1 LSVEAEHGMWDIV
14 SENKM
19 NQLLMLVEV
28 LASSEK
34 LEKK

>member
-1 LSVEAEHGMWDIV
+1 MWGIV

-28 LASSEK
+28 LEVLTSSEK
-34 LEKK
+34 LEK

>member
-1 LSVEAEHGMWDIV
+1 MWAIM

-19 NQLLMLVEV
+19 SQLLMLVDV

-34 LEKK
+34 LEK

>member
-1 LSVEAEHGMWDIV
+1 MWDIM

-28 LASSEK
+28 VTSSEK
-34 LEKK
+34 LEK